1 MPEHPSDLFSTSGHE
16 NMLPCPECGAPPTS
30 GMTCFEQ
37 LAAVLGWESVAPEL
51 AALHFYTVAAYNLQH
66 PARFTDEALEGL
78 RITFREAIDQGL
90 SGQEVRRRVDRRLAQ
105 AGKKKVLKAE
115 ADRRPIRRTWS
126 KSLADVYLPDR
137 PQGAAERVRA
147 WATAVRAEL

>member
-1 MPEHPSDLFSTSGHE
+1 MPEPPSDRFDTKELETRP
-16 NMLPCPECGAPPTS
+16 PCPECGAPPAS

-37 LAAVLGWESVAPEL
+37 LAAVLGWESVDPEL

-66 PARFTDEALEGL
+66 PAPFTDEALEGL
-78 RITFREAIDQGL
+78 RITFREAIDEGL
-90 SGQEVRRRVDRRLAQ
+90 SGPEVRRRVDRRLAL

-115 ADRRPIRRTWS
+115 ADRRPVRRTWQ